1 MCSGSADNREEVD
14 VQKEVENIVST
25 GRYLRGGRW
34 RSVANRYR

>member
-1 MCSGSADNREEVD
+1 MCSGSADNREEAD

-25 GRYLRGGRW
+25 CRW